1 MYLDISQRIGSR
13 QSANGK
19 VENQELQIAGQQGDS
34 GTRDN
39 EVLVE
44 FRDNVESA
52 QARKEQELATLKR
65 RYLLCISEH
74 VLISREQNSLP
85 VWHQKSTVLDVDGA
99 DETGD
104 GINLDTKKVLSPE
117 DAATEKQSDNCRKPV
132 AFFETSH
139 H

>member
-1 MYLDISQRIGSR
+1 MFLLVGS
-13 QSANGK
+13 K
-19 VENQELQIAGQQGDS
+19 
-34 GTRDN
+34 
-39 EVLVE
+39 
-44 FRDNVESA
+44 
-52 QARKEQELATLKR
+52 TLYQFGIKR
-65 RYLLCISEH
+65 APCM
-74 VLISREQNSLP
+74 
-85 VWHQKSTVLDVDGA
+85 DVDGA